1 MNQEHCDRKKDKEKW
16 RERESDLDKFLHG
29 KIRRSKYAIQCTTIS
44 SYSVNIC
51 TGKDSNDMTFFN
63 KNTMNNLIPSQ
74 VSIKGNS
81 MFIFDLFICDRLYSY
96 KFCTDCFEMHL
107 IKTGL

>member
-1 MNQEHCDRKKDKEKW
+1 MNQEHCDRKKDEEKW

-51 TGKDSNDMTFFN
+51 TGKDRNDMTFFN
-63 KNTMNNLIPSQ
+63 KNTMNNLKQSQ
-74 VSIKGNS
+74 AI
-81 MFIFDLFICDRLYSY
+81 I
-96 KFCTDCFEMHL
+96 
-107 IKTGL
+107 